1 MDILNLTKAMSSAH
15 LSDETAEP
23 EQLLFNPRPD
33 IRISKKTLQNIPR
46 YLFRV
51 VSPKSAGETNEEWVH
66 SHAALFD
73 GHRSTEDIFSN
84 LDSEKKIEV
93 AQKLNSHLRWKCTY
107 DPEDNF
113 VSWTS
118 SLLFAIQ
125 YIYYRHLSFKDG
137 SALEKIQLYVID
149 TTMFLQGT
157 FMRDLDLIN
166 IFCDYD
172 ADLENLQCLRTTR
185 GYYFGEYLSQGSL
198 KIEGKCQVIPAD
210 ILFDQDRL
218 RRIQPEFAELRYDIE
233 PEWANAVLRLRRA
246 IWPPEGSAP
255 LSVTEI
261 RGRLQA
267 IKEIVRGL
275 DDDWTIPI
283 SIHFAALI
291 GSRAAFPSESIRVIP
306 PWEVKITDQII
317 FLGPVVPN
325 ESRPVDLGLEV
336 SDALPELQRVYE
348 IVSDINAAG
357 TSQD

>member
-1 MDILNLTKAMSSAH
+1 MDILTKAMSSAH

-23 EQLLFNPRPD
+23 EQLLFNPGPD
-33 IRISKKTLQNIPR
+33 IRISKTALQNIPR

-51 VSPKSAGETNEEWVH
+51 VSPESAGETNEEWVH

-73 GHRSTEDIFSN
+73 DNPLTEDIFFN
-84 LDSEKKIEV
+84 LDREKKKEV

-137 SALEKIQLYVID
+137 SALEEIQLYVID

-172 ADLENLQCLRTTR
+172 RDLENLRGLRTTR

-218 RRIQPEFAELRYDIE
+218 HRIQPEFMEFRYDIE
-233 PEWANAVLRLRRA
+233 PRWANEVLRLRRA
-246 IWPPEGSAP
+246 IWPPDGSAP
-255 LSVTEI
+255 LSMAEI

-267 IKEIVRGL
+267 IVEIVQVL
-275 DDDWTIPI
+275 EDDWAIPI

-291 GSRAAFPSESIRVIP
+291 GSRAAFPSEPIRDIP
-306 PWEVKITDQII
+306 SWKMAII
-317 FLGPVVPN
+317 DRIILLGPEVPN
-325 ESRPVDLGLEV
+325 EYRPVDLGLEV
-336 SDALPELQRVYE
+336 SDGLPELQRVYE
-348 IVSDINAAG
+348 IVSDINSAG